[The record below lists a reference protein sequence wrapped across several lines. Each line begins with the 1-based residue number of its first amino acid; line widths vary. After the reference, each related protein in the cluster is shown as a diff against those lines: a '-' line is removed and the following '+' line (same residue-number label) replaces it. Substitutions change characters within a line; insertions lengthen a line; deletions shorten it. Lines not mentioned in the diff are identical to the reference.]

1 MVLPVNVN
9 LVGIKDQQNVP
20 YSKVKGRWFT
30 PTNQQFLL
38 APNVITTV
46 VVPSVITSNEIRYIV
61 ADFTYR
67 FNSAATAQGAEPD
80 VWVLPDTAPA
90 VTAPTV
96 AGVVVDTQ
104 SELNPT
110 IRPVNIGQTLQF
122 LTTQAGVVVG
132 ISYCVPQFAG

>member
-1 MVLPVNVN
+1 MPLPIDVN
-9 LVGIKDQQNVP
+9 LVGIKDQQSVP

-38 APNVITTV
+38 APNVITTAI
-46 VVPSVITSNEIRYIV
+46 VPTVITSNQIRYIV
-61 ADFTYR
+61 AEFTYR
-67 FNSAATAQGAEPD
+67 FNSSATAEGAEPD
-80 VWVLPDTAPA
+80 VWVLPDASPA
-90 VTAPTV
+90 VTAPTI

-122 LTTQAGVVVG
+122 LTTQTGVVVC
-132 ISYCVPQFAG
+132 ISYVVPQFAG